1 MQNISSYIKEYLSV
15 QKLKDD
21 EYDKQY
27 VLFEFT
33 SDTIHSDKVL
43 KEKLKNYK
51 NRIITLWSPT
61 ISGVNTDYY
70 ILTIKELKDCFS
82 NYVKVYKN
90 RKSVYAHKIDELYGA
105 DEKAVETYI
114 KKHNGED
121 DVITKNKEN
130 RILVELHENN

>member
-1 MQNISSYIKEYLSV
+1 MQDITSYIREYLSV

-43 KEKLKNYK
+43 KEKLNNYK
-51 NRIITLWSPT
+51 NRIITLWST
-61 ISGVNTDYY
+61 IISGVNTDYY
-70 ILTIKELKDCFS
+70 ILTIKELRDCFS
-82 NYVKVYKN
+82 NYVKVFKN
-90 RKSVYAHKIDELYGA
+90 TKSVYAYKIDELYGA

-114 KKHNGED
+114 KEHNDED